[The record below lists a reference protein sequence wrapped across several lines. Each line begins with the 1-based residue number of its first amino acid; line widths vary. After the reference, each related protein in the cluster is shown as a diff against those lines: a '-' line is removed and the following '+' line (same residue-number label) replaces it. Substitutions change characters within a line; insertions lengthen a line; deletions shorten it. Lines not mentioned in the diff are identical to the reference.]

1 MKVKSLSRVQL
12 FVTAWTV
19 AHQAP
24 LSMGFSRQEY
34 WSGLPFPSPGD
45 LPNPGI
51 EPRSP
56 ALQAD
61 AGRCFNLWATR
72 EAHQQIKDAANS
84 SDMSQSES
92 LGFTRKW
99 EVKDEWSQGVKEESE
114 EGGKFQKTM
123 RKGINDK
130 GGVNWGNGWAS
141 QISCKRG
148 AKCWPP
154 LLIKA
159 VTSLRRVKFY
169 LILDWPHLV
178 STLTPE
184 PGKTWVTYHSSVTQ
198 ISPILPSSTELN
210 PSTVGSNSRS
220 MLDV

>member
-1 MKVKSLSRVQL
+1 MDCSPPGSSVHGILQARIL
-12 FVTAWTV
+12 EWV
-19 AHQAP
+19 AI
-24 LSMGFSRQEY
+24 SFSRGSSQ
-34 WSGLPFPSPGD
+34 PGD
-45 LPNPGI
+45 WTQI
-51 EPRSP
+51 SCI
-56 ALQAD
+56 

-114 EGGKFQKTM
+114 EGGMFQKTM